1 MEFNHSEV
9 FEKLL
14 EPIDGMC
21 QNNAYSR
28 SCPRLEDE
36 SWIKVGLQRSLAELC
51 TGRGFLIKLIIDGAD
66 YLSCSH
72 YFESLKSE
80 RRLNHLLEVHKQL
93 IIKEESTPDKSDP
106 FLKFPELASFD
117 LYAGDGHYHEAPVH
131 EIKVD
136 NKVFATQHFYALN
149 LRSYMMSHLT
159 LAEYGGDRKKEH
171 DMRALKRMTIAEL
184 RKGAKKG
191 QKVLYVW
198 DKAGIDFKQWQKW
211 KQQGGVYF
219 LSEEKASNRLLV
231 CGEPAFDT
239 EDPVNAGVLNYE
251 SVASANGIS
260 FSRVTYQCPETGNI
274 FKFLTNLPKT
284 IRPGVIAQLYRSRWD
299 IERKYNVF
307 KNKLFERKAWA
318 TTSTAKNMQA
328 IFLCLAHN
336 LTHIF
341 GKAIESEVD
350 VSKDDVE
357 KQEARSKESKKKAQ
371 AAGREAA
378 PHVFGPKRVTELP
391 RKLFIWLRSWIFK
404 VSPWK
409 QAMENLKGLFRDKN
423 HSKRGD
429 WHAPDSSRGGLIEKI

>member
-117 LYAGDGHYHEAPVH
+117 LYAGD
-131 EIKVD
+131 
-136 NKVFATQHFYALN
+136 
-149 LRSYMMSHLT
+149 
-159 LAEYGGDRKKEH
+159 RKKEH

-219 LSEEKASNRLLV
+219 LSEEKALNRLLV
-231 CGEPAFDT
+231 CGEPAFDK
-239 EDPVNAGVLNYE
+239 EDPVNAGVLNMNLLPLQTV
-251 SVASANGIS
+251 SV
-260 FSRVTYQCPETGNI
+260 
-274 FKFLTNLPKT
+274 
-284 IRPGVIAQLYRSRWD
+284 
-299 IERKYNVF
+299 
-307 KNKLFERKAWA
+307 
-318 TTSTAKNMQA
+318 
-328 IFLCLAHN
+328 LA
-336 LTHIF
+336 
-341 GKAIESEVD
+341 E
-350 VSKDDVE
+350 
-357 KQEARSKESKKKAQ
+357 
-371 AAGREAA
+371 
-378 PHVFGPKRVTELP
+378 
-391 RKLFIWLRSWIFK
+391 
-404 VSPWK
+404 
-409 QAMENLKGLFRDKN
+409 
-423 HSKRGD
+423 
-429 WHAPDSSRGGLIEKI
+429 